1 MECGTAGMG
10 YAIYKAPAS
19 WKGSNI
25 IRNKYIVIDITTGR
39 GIGCLYAKSLRSAQC
54 LAPRLFGYGRFDK
67 TFAIA

>member
-39 GIGCLYAKSLRSAQC
+39 GIGCLYAI
-54 LAPRLFGYGRFDK
+54 GYGRFDK